1 MLQFSPEN
9 NPSVFIVTMRL
20 YKRQLFLYDEHFSRV
35 CLKNWIP
42 HLFQDK
48 CKIWLVAFS
57 PPEQPDNSISC
68 GRSRRGEGGG
78 GGGGEGGAEGGG
90 GKGGSCD
97 VIRDSFAHWLRPG
110 GSPIIL
116 VIPLWSLHLLHER
129 VLNDALLTPMQ
140 KLWQSTKAS
149 WRVQCYFLD
158 MDEKT
163 K

>member
-35 CLKNWIP
+35 YLKNWIP

-68 GRSRRGEGGG
+68 GRSMRRSRRRRGGGRIVWRHPRFIRTLTSTWWLPHNSCYTALVPAPAAWKG
-78 GGGGEGGAEGGG
+78 FKRRAINTNAKTLTINQ
-90 GKGGSCD
+90 GKLTST
-97 VIRDSFAHWLRPG
+97 
-110 GSPIIL
+110 
-116 VIPLWSLHLLHER
+116 
-129 VLNDALLTPMQ
+129 VLFFGYGWED
-140 KLWQSTKAS
+140 
-149 WRVQCYFLD
+149 
-158 MDEKT
+158 
-163 K
+163 